1 MDFKSNLSQHK
12 NKDAVI
18 TLRVT
23 QELKD
28 ELKQYAR
35 NKEMT
40 VTNLVLLSLQNYIHE
55 NDKEDRRGKNI
66 LNLILR
72 LFK

>member
-55 NDKEDRRGKNI
+55 NDKEDKRGKNI